1 MNSSKSQSNLTQFE
15 SGLKN
20 LSILN
25 IVVTG
30 AIGVGKSTVINYLKQ
45 SLDKTHNIH
54 CSIVNEYIV
63 EKYNNIPIGET
74 MLNMFMQNKLSSFT
88 FQNYIIDWWDKQYK
102 WLDSIYNTVL
112 VNQPEYDLSVRIF
125 ERLPYDNI
133 NCFAKYALLT
143 NNLTQQE
150 FDSLTNRCQNVLGQY
165 QPIDYSKSSNVV
177 LVNNDSRITAENIYK
192 DIIFYLGK
200 LNQLNSTDK
209 LNITQL
215 ESCSKNLTQQ
225 NQTTNSLTRAYNLL
239 SSNHFNIV
247 RANID
252 SRQRESDNLYT
263 NDDLGYIV
271 NYYNTLF

>member
-15 SGLKN
+15 SGSKN
-20 LSILN
+20 LPILN

-45 SLDKTHNIH
+45 SLDKTHNTH

-63 EKYNNIPIGET
+63 EKYNNIPVGET
-74 MLNMFMQNKLSSFT
+74 MLNMFMQSKLSSFT

-112 VNQPEYDLSVRIF
+112 VNQHEYDLSVRIF

-150 FDSLTNRCQNVLGQY
+150 FDSLTNRCSNVLGQY

-209 LNITQL
+209 LN
-215 ESCSKNLTQQ
+215 SKNLTQQ

>member
-1 MNSSKSQSNLTQFE
+1 MNSSKFTESKFNETKSQSKFQL
-15 SGLKN
+15 
-20 LSILN
+20 LSQSKLPILN

-45 SLDKTHNIH
+45 ELDKTRNIN

-63 EKYNNIPIGET
+63 EKYNSIPVGET

-102 WLDSIYNTVL
+102 WLDSQYNTVL

-125 ERLPYDNI
+125 ERLPCDNI

-150 FDSLTNRCQNVLGQY
+150 FDSLVNRCQNVLGQY
-165 QPIDYSKSSNVV
+165 QPINYSNSSNVV
-177 LVNNDSRITAENIYK
+177 LVNNDSKSTAETIYK
-192 DIIFYLGK
+192 DIIFCLGK
-200 LNQLNSTDK
+200 LNQL
-209 LNITQL
+209 
-215 ESCSKNLTQQ
+215 ESIQSASSN
-225 NQTTNSLTRAYNLL
+225 LTRAYNLL
-239 SSNHFNIV
+239 SSNHFNLV

-271 NYYNTLF
+271 NYYNSLF